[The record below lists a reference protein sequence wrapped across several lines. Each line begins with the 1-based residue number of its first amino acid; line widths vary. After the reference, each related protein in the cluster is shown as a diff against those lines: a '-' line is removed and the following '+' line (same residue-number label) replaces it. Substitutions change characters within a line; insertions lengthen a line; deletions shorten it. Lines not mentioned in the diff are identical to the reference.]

1 MTRVSTGLINGNVQQ
16 KLRSQEARTNQA
28 QMKMGD
34 QNKIQNLRDDPIA
47 AGHLVRYASYAS
59 RVNQFK
65 HNAETLSDQF
75 TYAEGYMNNS
85 LQLLQRLRE
94 IAVTGAN
101 GIYSK
106 EDMKNMSSEVD
117 ELLKELVSN
126 ANAVSP
132 DGTALFAGTRTNRS
146 PFELVMGT
154 VPGSSE
160 SMISSVKYNGTND
173 TNNVEVDESQYMQID
188 RDGSK
193 IFWAE
198 NQRLFSHRDASA
210 FQVKED
216 SIIKVD
222 GKEISLQAG
231 DSIYSIIAKI
241 NDSGVAFKA
250 ELDPITNGLNLTG
263 TDSRQLWLE
272 DVSGNTLQE
281 LGIIKDASQRPPY
294 NIAPAARVTGASM
307 FDTVIALRD
316 ALMNGNSEAVGGRV
330 LGGLDK
336 AIGNLTNQ
344 VAKLGSDYERA
355 QNQIAR
361 ADVNY
366 INTTQ
371 AISREGDLD
380 ITTAI
385 TEMKMLEYVHQ
396 ASLSTAGRMYQ
407 NTLLNYLR

>member
-16 KLRSQEARTNQA
+16 KLRSQETRTNQA
-28 QMKMGD
+28 QQKMGD
-34 QNKIQNLRDDPIA
+34 QNRIQNLRDDPIA
-47 AGHLVRYASYAS
+47 AGHLVRYNSYAS

-65 HNAETLSDQF
+65 HNAETISDQF
-75 TYAEGYMNNS
+75 VYAEGYMNNS
-85 LQLLQRLRE
+85 LQLLQRVRE

-106 EDMKNMSSEVD
+106 EDMKNMSAEVD

-132 DGTALFAGTRTNRS
+132 DGTALFAGTRTNRT
-146 PFELVMGT
+146 PFEMVMGT

-173 TNNVEVDESQYMQID
+173 SNNIEVDERQFINID

-193 IFWAE
+193 LFWAE
-198 NQRLFSHRDASA
+198 NQRLFSSRDASA
-210 FQVKED
+210 YQVKAD
-216 SIIKVD
+216 SIIKID
-222 GKEISLQAG
+222 GKDISLQQG

-263 TDSRQLWLE
+263 TDQRQLWLE
-272 DVSGNTLQE
+272 DVSGTTLQD
-281 LGIIKDASQRPPY
+281 LGIVKDAAQRPPY
-294 NIAPAARVTGASM
+294 NISPSARVTGGSI
-307 FDTVIALRD
+307 FDSVIALRD
-316 ALMNGNSEAVGGRV
+316 SLMNGNSEAVGGRV
-330 LGGLDK
+330 LGGIDR
-336 AIGNLTNQ
+336 AIGNLTTH
-344 VAKLGSDYERA
+344 VAKLGSDYERT
-355 QNQIAR
+355 QNEIAK
-361 ADVNY
+361 ADLNY